1 VGGWRE
7 FFLSVNTM
15 GKRIIMRGA
24 FLLCWIYRHIS
35 HEKPLPASAGSLFLF
50 LRHTTPIR
58 WQTPIRCILDL
69 GEMKESLGVIMYE
82 FLFSCW
88 KLDRVGT
95 VQDSSSK

>member
-1 VGGWRE
+1 
-7 FFLSVNTM
+7 
-15 GKRIIMRGA
+15 MRGA
-24 FLLCWIYRHIS
+24 FLLLDFYRHIS
-35 HEKPLPASAGSLFLF
+35 HEKPLPASACSLFLF

-88 KLDRVGT
+88 KLDRVAT
-95 VQDSSSK
+95 IRFLLKVRKRRDKHLVKIPADEN